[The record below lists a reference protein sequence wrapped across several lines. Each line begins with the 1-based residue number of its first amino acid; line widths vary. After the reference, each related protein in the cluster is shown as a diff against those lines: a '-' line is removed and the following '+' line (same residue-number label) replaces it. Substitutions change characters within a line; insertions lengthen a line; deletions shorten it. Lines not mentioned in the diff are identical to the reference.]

1 MSSTLGTVKG
11 QVIIDT
17 RAAIAAYTALRTAHA
32 ATLLALNRSSVA
44 FATAGTVAGG
54 GALALAAGLGVA
66 IKKAADFEKQ
76 LDFFGAVSASTQAEM
91 AAISEKA
98 LQLGQDTVY
107 SAGQIADSFVELGK
121 AGVPAKLII
130 DGVGDA
136 VAHLGAAADIPLDRA
151 AQIMTA
157 AVQTFSLAGS
167 EAVHVADLLAG
178 AANASIVEVE
188 DLGVSLKYAGG
199 VAAALKIP
207 VGDVVNALALL
218 GQYGIKG
225 STAGTSLRQILV
237 SLSGT
242 SKKATKELK
251 NLGIITADGSNKFFD
266 SQGNAKSLAEVFQIL
281 KDATAGL
288 SNEQKLAAFKT
299 IFNNRA
305 LAAALDLTNAGADGF
320 AKMNEE
326 LSKTTAAEVS
336 AKRLNNLSGDVE
348 ILRGNIDTLLIKA
361 GTPFQDFLRG
371 IVQNVTKVVQA
382 FANLS
387 PETQTLIFKILA
399 FAAAGLAV
407 IAGLAGFISMLF
419 SIGQGIMALV
429 SAFKL
434 LWAGLQIAMVAFRA
448 LGIAM
453 VTNPVGLIILGIVA
467 LIAAIIWLWNNCEWF
482 KNAVVTVWEAIKTG
496 FSAVVKWFKGLPAWF
511 SNLWNSIKTGAENIW
526 NNIVSFFTV
535 TIPGFFQNAWNTI
548 TSGVTSFVEAFLS
561 FWRELPD
568 KVRSWIS
575 QLINGIVDWF
585 AQLPY
590 RIGYALGFLLGVA
603 SRFILDLHNALVTK
617 AEEIY
622 RGVVEWFQL
631 LPGRVAEFFST
642 LWANAVSWFTQ
653 TRDSVVQKA
662 LEIYTGIVD
671 WVQKLP
677 GRVAEFFSEL
687 WNNIVNWLTNTVSI
701 AKEKAAAIYT
711 AIVNW
716 VQGLPSKIAE
726 FFSGMYNQARNALS
740 NLWATAKDFGANI
753 YNGLV
758 DWVKK
763 IPGAVQDAVGNAI
776 QAFKDMVSRAF
787 NAAKDFASGLWD
799 GFKQGLGINSPSFI
813 EKQMVQITR
822 VVGEE
827 TSQLRGQVRKVQY
840 LGSKLT
846 SIPTMSPTDQSLVGG
861 YAASW
866 VAQLTTEADK
876 LRALQAQA
884 NSLSFTPMGPTVT
897 APTSLDPVA
906 LAQALS
912 AAGVGSS
919 PSYDTEITVNSP
931 PGMSPDQLAQAIAR
945 RWSYS
950 VSSGSIPSPAPV
962 SG

>member
-1 MSSTLGTVKG
+1 MSTLGTIKG

-32 ATLLALNRSSVA
+32 ATLLALTRSSVA
-44 FATAGTVAGG
+44 FAAAGTVAGG

-98 LQLGQDTVY
+98 LQLGQDTIY

-157 AVQTFSLAGS
+157 AVQTFSLAGT
-167 EAVHVADLLAG
+167 EAVRVADLLAG

-199 VAAALKIP
+199 VAASLKVP
-207 VGDVVNALALL
+207 VEDVVNALAIL
-218 GQYGIKG
+218 GKYGIKG

-237 SLSGT
+237 SLTGT
-242 SKKATKELK
+242 SKKATKQLEE
-251 NLGIITADGSNKFFD
+251 LGIITADGSNKFFD

-281 KDATAGL
+281 QDATAGL

-305 LAAALDLTNAGADGF
+305 LAAALDLTKAGADGF

-336 AKRLNNLSGDVE
+336 AKRLDNLSGDVE

-371 IVQNVTKVVQA
+371 IVQNVTKVIQA

-387 PETQTLIFKILA
+387 PETQSLIFKILA

-453 VTNPVGLIILGIVA
+453 VTNPVGLIILGIIA

-482 KNAVVTVWEAIKTG
+482 RNAVVAVWEAIKTG
-496 FSAVVKWFKGLPAWF
+496 FSAVVEWFKGLPAWF
-511 SNLWNSIKTGAENIW
+511 NNLWNSIKTGAENIW

-548 TSGVTSFVEAFLS
+548 TSGVSSFIESFLN
-561 FWRELPD
+561 FWRELPE
-568 KVRSWIS
+568 KVKSWVS
-575 QLINGIVDWF
+575 QLVNGVIDWF

-590 RIGYALGFLLGVA
+590 RVGYALGFLLGVA
-603 SRFILDLHNALVTK
+603 VGWIINLHNAIVTK
-617 AEEIY
+617 VSEIY
-622 RGVVEWFQL
+622 QAVVNWFQL
-631 LPGRVAEFFST
+631 LPGRVAEFFSI
-642 LWANAVSWFTQ
+642 LWANAVNWFTQ
-653 TRDSVVQKA
+653 TRDSVIQKA
-662 LEIYTGIVD
+662 LEIYNGVVD

-677 GRVAEFFSEL
+677 GRVSEFFSQL
-687 WNNIVNWLTNTVSI
+687 WNNIVNWLTRTVNT
-701 AKEKAAAIYT
+701 AKEKAIAIYT
-711 AIVNW
+711 AIVSW
-716 VQGLPSKIAE
+716 IQGLPGRIGE
-726 FFSGMYNQARNALS
+726 FFFDMYNKARNALS
-740 NLWATAKDFGANI
+740 NLWTAAKDFGANI

-758 DWVKK
+758 EWVRK

-776 QAFKDMVSRAF
+776 QAFKDMVGRAF
-787 NAAKDFASGLWD
+787 NAARDFASGLWE
-799 GFKQGLGINSPSFI
+799 GFKDGLGINSPSFI

-884 NSLSFTPMGPTVT
+884 NSLSFTPIGPTVT
-897 APTSLDPVA
+897 APASLDPVA

-950 VSSGSIPSPAPV
+950 VSSGSIPAPAPV
-962 SG
+962 RG

>member
-17 RAAIAAYTALRTAHA
+17 RAAIAAYTALRAAHA
-32 ATLLALNRSSVA
+32 ATILAMSRSSIA
-44 FATAGTVAGG
+44 FAAAGTAAGA
-54 GALALAAGLGVA
+54 GALAIAAGLGIA

-91 AAISEKA
+91 AAVSEKA

-157 AVQTFSLAGS
+157 AVQTFGLAGRD
-167 EAVHVADLLAG
+167 AVHVADLLAG

-199 VAAALKIP
+199 VAASLKIP

-237 SLSGT
+237 SLTGT
-242 SKKATKELK
+242 SQKATKQLK
-251 NLGIITADGSNKFFD
+251 DLGIITADGTNKFFD
-266 SQGNAKSLAEVFQIL
+266 AQGNAKSLSEVFQIL
-281 KDATAGL
+281 QDATAGL

-320 AKMNEE
+320 AKMNAE

-336 AKRLNNLSGDVE
+336 AKRLDNLSGDVE
-348 ILRGNIDTLLIKA
+348 ILMGNIDTLLIKA
-361 GTPFQDFLRG
+361 GTPFQNFLRG
-371 IVQNVTKVVQA
+371 IVQWVTDVVQA

-387 PETQTLIFKILA
+387 PETQALIFKILA

-419 SIGQGIMALV
+419 TIGQGVMALV
-429 SAFKL
+429 SAFRL
-434 LWAGLQIAMVAFRA
+434 LWAGLQLAMVAFRA
-448 LGIAM
+448 LGVAM
-453 VTNPVGLIILGIVA
+453 FTNPVGLIILGIIA

-496 FSAVVKWFKGLPAWF
+496 FSAVVEWFKGLPSWF
-511 SNLWNSIKTGAENIW
+511 NNLWNSIKTGAENIW
-526 NNIVSFFTV
+526 NSILNFFTV
-535 TIPGFFQNAWNTI
+535 TVPTFFQNAWNSI
-548 TSGVTSFVEAFLS
+548 TSSVSSFVESFLT
-561 FWRELPD
+561 FWRELPG
-568 KVRSWIS
+568 KVSAWVV
-575 QLINGIVDWF
+575 QLINGVVDWF
-585 AQLPY
+585 SQLPY
-590 RIGYALGFLLGVA
+590 RVGYALGLLLGTAV
-603 SRFILDLHNALVTK
+603 RLILQLHNAIVTK
-617 AEEIY
+617 AGEIY

-631 LPGRVAEFFST
+631 LPSRVAEFFSN
-642 LWANAVSWFTQ
+642 LWANAVNWFTQ
-653 TRDSVVQKA
+653 TRDAVIQKSI
-662 LEIYTGIVD
+662 EIYRGVVD
-671 WVQKLP
+671 WIQKLP
-677 GRVAEFFSEL
+677 GRVAEFFSNL
-687 WNNIVNWLTNTVSI
+687 WNTVVSWLT
-701 AKEKAAAIYT
+701 KT
-711 AIVNW
+711 AI
-716 VQGLPSKIAE
+716 
-726 FFSGMYNQARNALS
+726 
-740 NLWATAKDFGANI
+740 ATAQKAQSI
-753 YNGLV
+753 YQAVV
-758 DWVKK
+758 DWVSALPGKIQSFFVDMYNKARASLSDLWAAAKTFGSNVYNAISDWVGK
-763 IPGAVQDAVGNAI
+763 IPGVVSSAVGNAI
-776 QAFKDMVSRAF
+776 QAFKDMVGRAF
-787 NAAKDFASGLWD
+787 SAARDFASGLWD

-827 TSQLRGQVRKVQY
+827 TSQLRGQVRKVQF

-846 SIPTMSPTDQSLVGG
+846 NIPTMSPTDQSLVGG
-861 YAASW
+861 YAESW
-866 VAQLTTEADK
+866 VTQLTAEADK
-876 LRALQAQA
+876 LKALQAQA
-884 NSLSFTPMGPTVT
+884 ASLSFTPLGPI
-897 APTSLDPVA
+897 ATSPGIVDPNV
-906 LAQALS
+906 LAQALVS
-912 AAGVGSS
+912 AGVGSS

-950 VSSGSIPSPAPV
+950 VSSGSIPAPAPV
-962 SG
+962 RG

>member
-1 MSSTLGTVKG
+1 MSGTLGTIKG
-11 QVIIDT
+11 QVVIDT

-32 ATLLALNRSSVA
+32 ATILALTRSSVA
-44 FATAGTVAGG
+44 FAAAGTVAGG
-54 GALALAAGLGVA
+54 GALVLAAGLGVA

-91 AAISEKA
+91 AAVSEKA

-281 KDATAGL
+281 QDATAGL

-305 LAAALDLTNAGADGF
+305 LAAALDLTKAGADGF

-336 AKRLNNLSGDVE
+336 AKRLDNLSGDVE

-407 IAGLAGFISMLF
+407 IAGLAGFIRMLF

-453 VTNPVGLIILGIVA
+453 VTNPVGLIILGIIA

-482 KNAVVTVWEAIKTG
+482 RNAVVAVWEAIKTG
-496 FSAVVKWFKGLPAWF
+496 FSAVVEWFKGLPAWF
-511 SNLWNSIKTGAENIW
+511 NNLWNSIKTGAENIW

-548 TSGVTSFVEAFLS
+548 TSGVSSFIESFLN

-575 QLINGIVDWF
+575 QLVNGVVDWF

-590 RIGYALGFLLGVA
+590 RIGYALGLLLGVTA
-603 SRFILDLHNALVTK
+603 RLILNIHNAIVTK
-617 AEEIY
+617 AGEIY

-642 LWANAVSWFTQ
+642 LWANAVNWFTQ
-653 TRDSVVQKA
+653 TRDSVIQKA
-662 LEIYTGIVD
+662 LEIHNGIVD

-687 WNNIVNWLTNTVSI
+687 WNNIVNWLTRTVNT
-701 AKEKAAAIYT
+701 AKEKAIAIYT

-716 VQGLPSKIAE
+716 VQGLPGRIGE
-726 FFSGMYNQARNALS
+726 FFSEMYNKARNALS
-740 NLWATAKDFGANI
+740 NLWTAAKDFGANI

-758 DWVKK
+758 EWVRK

-776 QAFKDMVSRAF
+776 QAFKDMVGRAF
-787 NAAKDFASGLWD
+787 NAAKDFASGLWE
-799 GFKQGLGINSPSFI
+799 GFKNGLGINSPSFI

-827 TSQLRGQVRKVQY
+827 TGQLRGQVRKVQY

-866 VAQLTTEADK
+866 VAQLTTEAEK

-884 NSLSFTPMGPTVT
+884 NSLSFTPIGPTVT
-897 APTSLDPVA
+897 APASLDPVA

-950 VSSGSIPSPAPV
+950 VSSGSIPAPAPV
-962 SG
+962 RG

>member
-1 MSSTLGTVKG
+1 MSTLGTIKG

-32 ATLLALNRSSVA
+32 ATILALNRSSLA
-44 FATAGTVAGG
+44 FAAAGTVAGA
-54 GALALAAGLGVA
+54 GAVALAAGLGVA

-76 LDFFGAVSASTQAEM
+76 LDFFGAVSASTQVEM

-98 LQLGQDTVY
+98 LQLGQDTIY

-237 SLSGT
+237 SLTGT
-242 SKKATKELK
+242 SKKATKQLEE
-251 NLGIITADGSNKFFD
+251 LGIITADGSNKFFD

-281 KDATAGL
+281 QDATAGL

-305 LAAALDLTNAGADGF
+305 LAAALDLTQAGADGF

-336 AKRLNNLSGDVE
+336 AKRLDNLAGDVE

-371 IVQNVTKVVQA
+371 IVQNVTKVIQA

-387 PETQTLIFKILA
+387 PETQSLIFKILA

-407 IAGLAGFISMLF
+407 IAGLSGFIGLLF
-419 SIGQGIMALV
+419 NIGHGIMTLV

-434 LWAGLQIAMVAFRA
+434 LWAGLQMAMMAFRA
-448 LGIAM
+448 LGVAM
-453 VTNPVGLIILGIVA
+453 FTNPVGLVIVGIIA

-482 KNAVVTVWEAIKTG
+482 RNAVVAVWEAIKTG
-496 FSAVVKWFKGLPAWF
+496 FSAVVNWFKGLPAWF
-511 SNLWNSIKTGAENIW
+511 SDLWNNIKTGAENVW
-526 NNIVSFFTV
+526 NNIVNFFTV

-548 TSGVTSFVEAFLS
+548 NSGVTSFVDSFLT
-561 FWRELPD
+561 FWRELPE
-568 KVRSWIS
+568 KVKSWVS
-575 QLINGIVDWF
+575 QLVNGVIDWF

-590 RIGYALGFLLGVA
+590 RVGYALGFLLGVA
-603 SRFILDLHNALVTK
+603 VGWIINLHNAIVTK
-617 AEEIY
+617 VSEIY
-622 RGVVEWFQL
+622 QAVVNWFQL
-631 LPGRVAEFFST
+631 LPGRVAEFFSI
-642 LWANAVSWFTQ
+642 LWANAVNWFTQ
-653 TRDSVVQKA
+653 TRDSVIQKA
-662 LEIYTGIVD
+662 LEIYNGVVD

-677 GRVAEFFSEL
+677 GRVSEFFSQL
-687 WNNIVNWLTNTVSI
+687 WNNIVNWLTRTVNT
-701 AKEKAAAIYT
+701 AKEKAIAIYT

-716 VQGLPSKIAE
+716 VQGLPGRIGE
-726 FFSGMYNQARNALS
+726 FFSEMYNKARNALS
-740 NLWATAKDFGANI
+740 NLWTAAKDFGANI

-758 DWVKK
+758 EWVRK
-763 IPGAVQDAVGNAI
+763 IPGAVQDAIGNAI
-776 QAFKDMVSRAF
+776 QAFKDMVGRAF
-787 NAAKDFASGLWD
+787 NAAKDFASGLWE
-799 GFKQGLGINSPSFI
+799 GFKNGLGINSPSFI

-827 TSQLRGQVRKVQY
+827 TGQLRGQVRKVQY

-846 SIPTMSPTDQSLVGG
+846 SIPTMSPNDQSLVGG

-876 LRALQAQA
+876 LKALQAQA
-884 NSLSFTPMGPTVT
+884 NSLSFTPIGPTVT
-897 APTSLDPVA
+897 APASLDPVA

-950 VSSGSIPSPAPV
+950 VSSGSIPAPAPV
-962 SG
+962 RG

>member
-1 MSSTLGTVKG
+1 MSTLGTIKG

-32 ATLLALNRSSVA
+32 ATILALNRSSLA
-44 FATAGTVAGG
+44 FAAAGTVAGA
-54 GALALAAGLGVA
+54 GAVALAAGLGVA

-98 LQLGQDTVY
+98 LQLGQDTIY

-218 GQYGIKG
+218 GKYGIKG

-237 SLSGT
+237 SLTGT
-242 SKKATKELK
+242 SKKATKQLEE
-251 NLGIITADGSNKFFD
+251 LGIITADGSNKFFD

-281 KDATAGL
+281 QDATAGL

-305 LAAALDLTNAGADGF
+305 LAAALDLTKAGADGF

-336 AKRLNNLSGDVE
+336 AKRLDNLSGDVE

-407 IAGLAGFISMLF
+407 IAGLAGFIRMLF

-453 VTNPVGLIILGIVA
+453 VTNPVGLIILGIIA

-482 KNAVVTVWEAIKTG
+482 RNAVVAVWEAIKTG
-496 FSAVVKWFKGLPAWF
+496 FSAVVEWFKGLPAWF
-511 SNLWNSIKTGAENIW
+511 NNLWNSIKTGAENIW

-548 TSGVTSFVEAFLS
+548 TSGVTSFVDSFLT
-561 FWRELPD
+561 FWRELPE
-568 KVRSWIS
+568 KVKSWVS
-575 QLINGIVDWF
+575 QLVNGVIDWF

-590 RIGYALGFLLGVA
+590 RVGYALGFLLGVA
-603 SRFILDLHNALVTK
+603 VGWIINLHNAIVTK
-617 AEEIY
+617 VSEIY
-622 RGVVEWFQL
+622 QAVVNWFQL
-631 LPGRVAEFFST
+631 LPGRVAEFFSI
-642 LWANAVSWFTQ
+642 LWANAVNWFTQ
-653 TRDSVVQKA
+653 TRDSVIQKA
-662 LEIYTGIVD
+662 LEIYNGVVD

-677 GRVAEFFSEL
+677 GRVSEFFSQL
-687 WNNIVNWLTNTVSI
+687 WNNIVNWLTRTVNT
-701 AKEKAAAIYT
+701 AKEKAIAIYT

-716 VQGLPSKIAE
+716 VQGLPGRIGE
-726 FFSGMYNQARNALS
+726 FFSEMYNKARNALS
-740 NLWATAKDFGANI
+740 NLWTAAKDFGANI

-758 DWVKK
+758 EWVRK

-776 QAFKDMVSRAF
+776 QAFKDMVGRAF
-787 NAAKDFASGLWD
+787 NAARDFASGLWE
-799 GFKQGLGINSPSFI
+799 GFKNGLGINSPSFI

-827 TSQLRGQVRKVQY
+827 TGQLRGQVRKVQY

-846 SIPTMSPTDQSLVGG
+846 SIPTMSPNDQSLVGG

-876 LRALQAQA
+876 LKALQAQA
-884 NSLSFTPMGPTVT
+884 DSLSFTPIGPSMT
-897 APTSLDPVA
+897 APATFDPTA
-906 LAQALS
+906 LAQALAS
-912 AAGVGSS
+912 AGVGSS
-919 PSYDTEITVNSP
+919 ASYDTEITVNSP

-962 SG
+962 MG